1 MMIDNLEG
9 IALALIAGGKGILAA
24 DETVPTLTRRF
35 DALGIKSTEQSRRAY
50 REMLVRAPN
59 IAEFIGGVILHDETI
74 RQSSSD
80 GIRFPEFLANRG
92 ILPGIKVDR
101 GAKPLAGSPTEL
113 VTEGL
118 DGLRDRLSE
127 YQAMGARLAK
137 WRAVIH
143 ISDTIPSPACVSA
156 NANAL
161 ARYAALSQ
169 EQGLVPIVEPEVL
182 MDGSHPIER
191 CEEVTGIVLHAVFNA
206 LFKQNVVLE
215 GMLLKPNMV
224 IAGKTCARQ
233 ASMHEVAT
241 ATLRCLRRH
250 VPAAV
255 PGIVF
260 LSGGQDA
267 QDATARLN
275 SINRKR
281 GPKPWRITF
290 SYGRALQDPALEA
303 WAGCD
308 GNLNA
313 AAHALYRR
321 ARLNAAASV
330 GKYTD
335 EMESASLCTGDPTHR
350 HDWSDD

>member
-1 MMIDNLEG
+1 MRWG
-9 IALALIAGGKGILAA
+9 
-24 DETVPTLTRRF
+24 
-35 DALGIKSTEQSRRAY
+35 SRRPS
-50 REMLVRAPN
+50 RA
-59 IAEFIGGVILHDETI
+59 G
-74 RQSSSD
+74 
-80 GIRFPEFLANRG
+80 
-92 ILPGIKVDR
+92 
-101 GAKPLAGSPTEL
+101 
-113 VTEGL
+113 
-118 DGLRDRLSE
+118 
-127 YQAMGARLAK
+127 
-137 WRAVIH
+137 
-143 ISDTIPSPACVSA
+143 
-156 NANAL
+156 

-182 MDGSHPIER
+182 MDGSHTIER
-191 CEEVTGIVLHAVFNA
+191 CEEITGVVLHAVFNA

-215 GMLLKPNMV
+215 GMLLKPNMI

-241 ATLRCLRRH
+241 VTLRCLRRYA
-250 VPAAV
+250 PAAAS
-255 PGIVF
+255 GIVF

-267 QDATARLN
+267 YHATARLN

-290 SYGRALQDPALEA
+290 SYGRALQDPPLEA

-313 AAHALYRR
+313 ATHAVYRR
-321 ARLNAAASV
+321 ARLNGAASV

-335 EMESASLCTGDPTHR
+335 EMESAALGTGDLTHR